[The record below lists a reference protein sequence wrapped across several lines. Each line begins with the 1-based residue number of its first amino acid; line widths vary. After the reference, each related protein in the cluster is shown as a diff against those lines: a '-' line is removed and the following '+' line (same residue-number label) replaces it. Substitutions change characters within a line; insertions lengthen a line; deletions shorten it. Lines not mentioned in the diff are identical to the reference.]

1 MDNKTLHEMVADKI
15 KASSGR
21 HLSLKI
27 INEMVKEQWPTEKE
41 LQVYLAELE
50 RRVQP
55 VVPGYK
61 FVDKEPRAVKRN
73 GSRKRSTQKEKQ
85 K

>member
-1 MDNKTLHEMVADKI
+1 
-15 KASSGR
+15 
-21 HLSLKI
+21 
-27 INEMVKEQWPTEKE
+27 VKEQWPTEKE

-55 VVPGYK
+55 VAPGYK
-61 FVDKEPRAVKRN
+61 FVEKEPRAVKRN
-73 GSRKRSTQKEKQ
+73 GSRRRPIQKEKQ